1 MATGVRQHAGDVSD
15 RATSSSNDLLDA
27 GHRPYYC
34 EKHARHPNAHPAP
47 SGSRF
52 CRSAIRCCF
61 RCRSCPINVGR
72 PRSVRLVEDLLGNER
87 ALVGVLTQR
96 NAETV
101 EPTFEDLYAVGTL
114 ARVVKVIR
122 LGPSNYSVVLNG
134 LGRFRLAAPHGLE
147 PYMRAEVAARPR
159 AERSARRAR
168 ASSAQRL
175 RERTREVLAL
185 MPNLP
190 KETAS
195 ILDNVREPGAL
206 ADLIA
211 SNFPEEH
218 AGIAVR
224 QGILEA
230 FDVESA
236 RRAGARAW
244 SSASSRC

>member
-1 MATGVRQHAGDVSD
+1 MPTGTA
-15 RATSSSNDLLDA
+15 
-27 GHRPYYC
+27 PP
-34 EKHARHPNAHPAP
+34 KPPAP
-47 SGSRF
+47 RETDSI
-52 CRSAIRCCF
+52 AILPLRNSVLF
-61 RCRSCPINVGR
+61 PMSVVPINVGR
-72 PRSVRLVEDLLGNER
+72 PRSVRLVEDLVGNES

-101 EPTFEDLYAVGTL
+101 EPTFEDLYEVGTL

-134 LGRFRLAAPHGLE
+134 LGRFRLLAAHGLE
-147 PYMRAEVAARPR
+147 PYMRAEVQRVPEPTPSGEALSDLGR
-159 AERSARRAR
+159 
-168 ASSAQRL
+168 RL

-190 KETAS
+190 KETSS

-211 SNFPEEH
+211 SNFPEEQ
-218 AGIAVR
+218 AGITVR

-230 FDVESA
+230 FEVAERVGLVLAMVE
-236 RRAGARAW
+236 RQLEILRVKD
-244 SSASSRC
+244 